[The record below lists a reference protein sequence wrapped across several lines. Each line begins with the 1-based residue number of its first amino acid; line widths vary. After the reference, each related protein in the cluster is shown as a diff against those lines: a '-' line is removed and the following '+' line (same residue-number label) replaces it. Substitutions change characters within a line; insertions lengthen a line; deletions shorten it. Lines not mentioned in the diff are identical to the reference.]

1 MMGDILIVDDERDIR
16 ELISDILE
24 DEGFTT
30 RKAGTS
36 DEAMA
41 EMNKEPPSLMILD
54 IWLKDSSMDGIDIL
68 KSVKRDNPDV
78 PVIIISGHGN
88 IEIAVAA
95 IKQGAYDF
103 IEKPF
108 NIDQLMVVIT
118 RAMETSRLRREN
130 SELRRK
136 DVTTADMIGSSPA
149 FRTLKGNLDK
159 VTKSNG
165 RVMLTGPA
173 GAGKEIAARYVHA
186 NSDRAEAPFVTVN
199 SASIEADRME
209 DVLFGRESSGRGI
222 EPGLLEQAHG
232 GVIYF
237 DEVADMPAGTQSKI
251 LRVLTEQQ
259 FQRVGGGDKV
269 RVDLRVISSSTR
281 NLEAEVEAG
290 NFRQELFHR
299 LNVVPIAVPSL
310 AERREDIPELAG
322 HFIGAFN
329 KTQGLPLRE
338 LSDEAVAMLQTM
350 NWPGNVRQLKNV
362 IERVLI
368 LGADK
373 GEITA
378 TEIPGEQPSSGE
390 DEGRVVLSGS
400 LATLPLREARE
411 LFEREYLLTQINRFG
426 GNISRTAGFVGMER
440 SALHRKLKSLNV
452 VTSSRSGSRFATV
465 VEEDEDAEEDA

>member
-1 MMGDILIVDDERDIR
+1 MGDILIVDDERDIR
-16 ELISDILE
+16 ELISDILK

-30 RKAGTS
+30 RLAGTS

-41 EMNKEPPSLMILD
+41 QMNKEAPSLMVLD
-54 IWLKDSSMDGIDIL
+54 IWLKDSEMDGIDIL
-68 KSVKRDNPDV
+68 KAVRRDNPDV

-130 SELRRK
+130 SDLRRK
-136 DVTTADMIGSSPA
+136 DVTTTDMVGSSQSY
-149 FRTLKGNLDK
+149 RTLRAQLDK

-173 GAGKEIAARYVHA
+173 GSGKEIAARFIHA
-186 NSDRAEAPFVTVN
+186 NSNRAEGPFVTVN
-199 SASIEADRME
+199 SASIEPDRME
-209 DVLFGRESSGRGI
+209 EVLFGRESSGRGI

-232 GVIYF
+232 GIIFF
-237 DEVADMPAGTQSKI
+237 DEIADMPLGTQSKI

-259 FQRVGGGDKV
+259 FQRVGGGDMV
-269 RVDLRVISSSTR
+269 RVDLRVISSTTR
-281 NLEAEVEAG
+281 NLEDEVKNG
-290 NFRQELFHR
+290 TFRQELFHR
-299 LNVVPIAVPSL
+299 LNVVPIDVPSL
-310 AERREDIPELAG
+310 SERREDIPELAEF
-322 HFIGAFN
+322 FIASFN
-329 KTQGLPLRE
+329 KSQGMPLRA
-338 LSDEAVAMLQTM
+338 LSEDAIAMLQTM
-350 NWPGNVRQLKNV
+350 SWPGNVRQLKNV

-373 GEITA
+373 GDISA
-378 TEIPGEQPSSGE
+378 SEIPGTSNEVE
-390 DEGRVVLSGS
+390 ETDENRVVLSGS

-411 LFEREYLLTQINRFG
+411 MFEREYLLTQINRFG

-452 VTSSRSGSRFATV
+452 VTSNRSGARFAAV
-465 VEEDEDAEEDA
+465 VEEAEEDA